1 MWRNPCAVGCG
12 DERLDARRTGAQ
24 KILFVARG
32 HPDIGAERCG
42 RPLAFQQSRLD
53 TQDDLPQS
61 RCWEE
66 VRKSVSQAGGRIVWI
81 EVVKITRTI
90 WCTTFGGAHTWIGKT
105 GERWRAYRPSVE

>member
-53 TQDDLPQS
+53 MQDVIPQS
-61 RCWEE
+61 RCCVE
-66 VRKSVSQAGGRIVWI
+66 VRKSVIQAGGRSVWI
-81 EVVKITRTI
+81 EVVKITGTI
-90 WCTTFGGAHTWIGKT
+90 WWSAIGGAASW
-105 GERWRAYRPSVE
+105 SVNSGVCGRGL